1 MGEGLSKVTFN
12 LLNFDNPSL
21 FPFRAFRENKRIYN
35 YFFNKYVFSSRKVY
49 LCRPIQLFKPQL
61 LLHYT
66 QTNTV
71 KRNNSNKKPY
81 ESLPSICF
89 PKYLHHIVL

>member
-1 MGEGLSKVTFN
+1 MGEGLSKVN
-12 LLNFDNPSL
+12 KLNVTFDNPSL
-21 FPFRAFRENKRIYN
+21 FPFHAFRENKRIYN

>member
-1 MGEGLSKVTFN
+1 MGEGLSKVNKLDVT
-12 LLNFDNPSL
+12 FDNPSL
-21 FPFRAFRENKRIYN
+21 FLFRAFKENKRIYN

-49 LCRPIQLFKPQL
+49 LCRPIQLIKPQL

-71 KRNNSNKKPY
+71 KRKNSN
-81 ESLPSICF
+81 
-89 PKYLHHIVL
+89 

>member
-1 MGEGLSKVTFN
+1 MGEGLSKVN
-12 LLNFDNPSL
+12 KLNVTFDNPSL

-49 LCRPIQLFKPQL
+49 LCQPIQLFKPQL

>member
-12 LLNFDNPSL
+12 LLTFDNHSL
-21 FPFRAFRENKRIYN
+21 FPFHAFRENKRIYN
-35 YFFNKYVFSSRKVY
+35 YFFNKYVFSSKKVY
-49 LCRPIQLFKPQL
+49 LCRLIQLFKPQL

-71 KRNNSNKKPY
+71 KRNNSN
-81 ESLPSICF
+81 
-89 PKYLHHIVL
+89 

>member
-12 LLNFDNPSL
+12 LLTFDNPSL

-49 LCRPIQLFKPQL
+49 LCRPIQLFSRPL
-61 LLHYT
+61 ECAFT
-66 QTNTV
+66 P
-71 KRNNSNKKPY
+71 NNQ
-81 ESLPSICF
+81 
-89 PKYLHHIVL
+89 HINI

>member
-12 LLNFDNPSL
+12 LLTFDNPSL
-21 FPFRAFRENKRIYN
+21 FPFREFRENKRIYN

>member
-12 LLNFDNPSL
+12 LLTFYTPSL
-21 FPFRAFRENKRIYN
+21 VPFHAFRENKRIYN
-35 YFFNKYVFSSRKVY
+35 YFFNKYVFPSKKVY
-49 LCRPIQLFKPQL
+49 LCRLIQLFKPQL

-71 KRNNSNKKPY
+71 KRNNSN
-81 ESLPSICF
+81 
-89 PKYLHHIVL
+89 